1 MKKARSVKTQLSI
14 AIAFVSLLTISLIS
28 FLANY
33 FIQAEFST
41 YLSSQQ
47 KQNSH
52 ELVSAI
58 GQSYTESSKEWDVMY
73 IHNIGMYA
81 LYDGYIMKV
90 YDLDGKKIWDA
101 EECDLTLCNQVMK
114 DITAQMK
121 DHYPGVNGG
130 FVSEKYDLTKDGK
143 TIGTISL
150 SYYGPYFLSES
161 DSQFLAALNKIL
173 LGTGIFSLI
182 VSILIGFVMA
192 RRITRPI
199 TKTIDITKQ
208 IADGNYEV
216 SYSKT
221 TQLRELDELMSSVN
235 HLAAELSEQEHLR
248 RQLTADVSHEL
259 RTPLTSV
266 ATHLEAMMMGIWEPT
281 QERLNS
287 CHEEILRL
295 TSLVK
300 DLENLTKVESDVF
313 HLDKTEVE
321 LKELVEAVLDTF
333 QGEMQAKHLTYQVTG
348 EKSVVLADRDR
359 IKQVVLNLLSNAV
372 KYTSEGGSITVQ
384 VRYNS
389 AESTILVSDTGIGI
403 PDKDIDHIFERFYRT
418 EKSRSRQTGGAGIG
432 LTIVKSIMEAH
443 NGAVEV
449 FSKEGEGSTFIIRLP
464 K

>member
-1 MKKARSVKTQLSI
+1 MKKSRSVKTQLSI

-33 FIQAEFST
+33 FIQAEFSS

-47 KQNSH
+47 KQNSK

-81 LYDGYIMKV
+81 LYDGYIIKV

-121 DHYPGVNGG
+121 SHYPGVKGG
-130 FVSEKYDLTKDGK
+130 FVSEKYDLTRDGQ
-143 TIGTISL
+143 TIGSISL
-150 SYYGPYFLSES
+150 SYYGPYYLSES
-161 DSQFLAALNKIL
+161 DSQFLSALNKIL
-173 LGTGIFSLI
+173 LGTGVVSLV
-182 VSILIGFVMA
+182 VSILIGFLMA

-208 IADGNYEV
+208 IADGNYVV
-216 SYSKT
+216 SYDKT
-221 TQLRELDELMSSVN
+221 AQLRELDELMNSVN
-235 HLAAELSEQEHLR
+235 HLAGELSEQEHLR
-248 RQLTADVSHEL
+248 KQMTADISHEL

-300 DLENLTKVESDVF
+300 DLENLTKVESDTL

-321 LKELVEAVLDTF
+321 LKELVEAVVDTF
-333 QGEMQAKHLTYQVTG
+333 QGELQAKQLSCNILG
-348 EKSVVLADRDR
+348 EKTVAPIDRDR
-359 IKQVVLNLLSNAV
+359 MKQVVVNLLSNAV
-372 KYTSEGGSITVQ
+372 KYTPEGGVITVQ
-384 VRYNS
+384 IAGNDEEAVIRV
-389 AESTILVSDTGIGI
+389 IDTGIGI
-403 PDKDIDHIFERFYRT
+403 PENEIDHVFERFYRT

-443 NGAVEV
+443 GGTVEAA
-449 FSKEGEGSTFIIRLP
+449 SKEGAGSTFTIKIP

>member
-1 MKKARSVKTQLSI
+1 MKRGRSVKTQLSI

-33 FIQAEFST
+33 FIQAEFGS

-47 KQNSH
+47 KQNSK

-58 GQSYTESSKEWDVMY
+58 GQSYTESSKSWDVMY

-114 DITAQMK
+114 DISAQMK
-121 DHYPGVNGG
+121 SHSPGSKGG
-130 FVSEKYDLTKDGK
+130 FVSEKYDLTRDGK
-143 TIGTISL
+143 TIGTIDL

-161 DSQFLAALNKIL
+161 DSQFLSALNIIL
-173 LGTGIFSLI
+173 LGTGVFSLA
-182 VSILIGFVMA
+182 VSILIGFLMA

-208 IADGNYEV
+208 IADGNYEI
-216 SYSKT
+216 SYDKT
-221 TQLRELDELMSSVN
+221 ARMRELDELMCSVN
-235 HLAAELSEQEHLR
+235 HLATELSEQEHLR
-248 RQLTADVSHEL
+248 RQMTADISHEL

-300 DLENLTKVESDVF
+300 DLENLTKVESDTL
-313 HLDKTEVE
+313 HLNKTEVE
-321 LKELVEAVLDTF
+321 LKELVETVMDTF
-333 QGEMQAKHLTYQVTG
+333 LGELQAKQLSYHIVG
-348 EKSVVLADRDR
+348 EKMVVLADKDR
-359 IKQVVLNLLSNAV
+359 IKQVVLNLISNAV
-372 KYTSEGGSITVQ
+372 KYTPEGGAITAQITGSNVEAAISI
-384 VRYNS
+384 
-389 AESTILVSDTGIGI
+389 SDTGIGI
-403 PDKDIDHIFERFYRT
+403 PEQEIDRIFERFYRT

-432 LTIVKSIMEAH
+432 LTIVKSIVEAH
-443 NGAVEV
+443 GGTVEV
-449 FSKEGEGSTFIIRLP
+449 SSKEGDGSIFMIRIP